1 MAGVEGLRRMEVAV
15 GGLLLSQLKMA
26 EEELQARGE
35 AAMAPRE
42 PALQINIVPW
52 PADRICFLGV

>member
-1 MAGVEGLRRMEVAV
+1 MEVAV